1 MERVRGNYKGKIS
14 TLTIGGNEREKTV
27 CGGHMS
33 LPFMVTPYQKPLLA
47 LEVYDFIALDYN
59 HFLKDLWAE
68 ENFLLRVKQAARYSP
83 DALCLRF
90 ISSDPDLGITLKEE
104 PQALLKK
111 VTTETTLPLIITG
124 CGVHT
129 VDEELIP
136 LLSKDSARFTEIF
149 ILAISSFRKVV
160 IFYFLTEA
168 EGPGEMQQMM

>member
-1 MERVRGNYKGKIS
+1 MELEGDNCKGKIF
-14 TLTIGGNEREKTV
+14 TLTIGRDERNKAV
-27 CGGHMS
+27 CGGHS
-33 LPFMVTPYQKPLLA
+33 TLQFMETPYQKPLLA
-47 LEVYDFIALDYN
+47 LEVYDFIAPDYN
-59 HFLKDLWAE
+59 HFLQDLWAE
-68 ENFLLRVKQAARYSP
+68 GNFLLRVKQAASYGS

-90 ISSDPDLGITLKEE
+90 TSSDPDSGITLKEK
-104 PQALLKK
+104 PQELLKK
-111 VTTETTLPLIITG
+111 VITETSLPLIITG